1 MAALPIHLL
10 NLSKVHCNPPGKQGN
25 KYCQQIFINDYTS
38 TNEYVRAKGNS
49 NLVVALPCL
58 STYGILLEI
67 LAYSILLMYEK
78 LNQISTILLR
88 FNCKRYI
95 MFDMLKLKLKPIT
108 IVTINIVRRYYS
120 KHSVKLLNTV
130 PR

>member
-1 MAALPIHLL
+1 M
-10 NLSKVHCNPPGKQGN
+10 
-25 KYCQQIFINDYTS
+25 
-38 TNEYVRAKGNS
+38 
-49 NLVVALPCL
+49 
-58 STYGILLEI
+58 LEI
-67 LAYSILLMYEK
+67 LAYSILLMYEQ
-78 LNQISTILLR
+78 LNQISTILLG

>member
-1 MAALPIHLL
+1 M
-10 NLSKVHCNPPGKQGN
+10 
-25 KYCQQIFINDYTS
+25 
-38 TNEYVRAKGNS
+38 
-49 NLVVALPCL
+49 
-58 STYGILLEI
+58 LEI
-67 LAYSILLMYEK
+67 LAYSILLVYEQ

-108 IVTINIVRRYYS
+108 IVTINIVRRHYS